1 MKPHVSRL
9 PAALLAVLL
18 GLSLVCVQ
26 AAPAG
31 EAPFS
36 DVAPTAWYALC
47 IQDTQNRDLMQGVAP
62 DTFRPEGTLSRAMA
76 ATLLWRLAGTPQ
88 PGQPSAF
95 LDVPRDAWYTQAVD
109 WAGEAGVVTGL
120 TPTTFGPNQPVS
132 REQLATLFY
141 RWAQAQGADL
151 SLGVGE
157 TVFTYSGSPS
167 AWAKEAVDWAASR
180 YFLVEHPDPAI
191 PGRLLFPQLSPG
203 ADATRGETA
212 VFLSRFCQAYL
223 DQAETG
229 LTPVTVQAYGP
240 GYGENIA
247 VSSPGLPPEESQ
259 RVFSLA
265 VTIAQMGEPWD
276 RVSFH
281 PSAGHALP
289 QPGSL
294 TEAEQAMT
302 AHYDDHGRLI
312 QVTRVIDGVPR
323 QQYAFQY
330 DSLGRVCYAEDN
342 TEAPGVQYFMTYD
355 QHGNL
360 AYLSVA
366 NESLHPAAYA
376 FYYTQAEG
384 AWVLTGEG
392 SAQEDLILF

>member
-1 MKPHVSRL
+1 M
-9 PAALLAVLL
+9 
-18 GLSLVCVQ
+18 
-26 AAPAG
+26 
-31 EAPFS
+31 
-36 DVAPTAWYALC
+36 
-47 IQDTQNRDLMQGVAP
+47 
-62 DTFRPEGTLSRAMA
+62 
-76 ATLLWRLAGTPQ
+76 
-88 PGQPSAF
+88 
-95 LDVPRDAWYTQAVD
+95 
-109 WAGEAGVVTGL
+109 
-120 TPTTFGPNQPVS
+120 
-132 REQLATLFY
+132 
-141 RWAQAQGADL
+141 
-151 SLGVGE
+151 
-157 TVFTYSGSPS
+157 
-167 AWAKEAVDWAASR
+167 
-180 YFLVEHPDPAI
+180 
-191 PGRLLFPQLSPG
+191 
-203 ADATRGETA
+203 
-212 VFLSRFCQAYL
+212 
-223 DQAETG
+223 
-229 LTPVTVQAYGP
+229 QAYGP

-384 AWVLTGEG
+384 AWVLTGVG
-392 SAQEDLILF
+392 SAPEDLILF

>member
-120 TPTTFGPNQPVS
+120 TPPTCGPNQPVS

-240 GYGENIA
+240 GYG
-247 VSSPGLPPEESQ
+247 
-259 RVFSLA
+259 
-265 VTIAQMGEPWD
+265 
-276 RVSFH
+276 
-281 PSAGHALP
+281 
-289 QPGSL
+289 
-294 TEAEQAMT
+294 
-302 AHYDDHGRLI
+302 
-312 QVTRVIDGVPR
+312 
-323 QQYAFQY
+323 
-330 DSLGRVCYAEDN
+330 
-342 TEAPGVQYFMTYD
+342 
-355 QHGNL
+355 
-360 AYLSVA
+360 
-366 NESLHPAAYA
+366 
-376 FYYTQAEG
+376 
-384 AWVLTGEG
+384 
-392 SAQEDLILF
+392 

>member
-1 MKPHVSRL
+1 M
-9 PAALLAVLL
+9 
-18 GLSLVCVQ
+18 
-26 AAPAG
+26 
-31 EAPFS
+31 
-36 DVAPTAWYALC
+36 
-47 IQDTQNRDLMQGVAP
+47 
-62 DTFRPEGTLSRAMA
+62 
-76 ATLLWRLAGTPQ
+76 
-88 PGQPSAF
+88 
-95 LDVPRDAWYTQAVD
+95 
-109 WAGEAGVVTGL
+109 
-120 TPTTFGPNQPVS
+120 
-132 REQLATLFY
+132 
-141 RWAQAQGADL
+141 
-151 SLGVGE
+151 
-157 TVFTYSGSPS
+157 
-167 AWAKEAVDWAASR
+167 DWAASR

-384 AWVLTGEG
+384 AWVLTGVG
-392 SAQEDLILF
+392 SAQEDLILFEETAAKPRPEPTWVRGAVPLSLAFQQELDPVVHRQAGQAGFQVHTDHLAPAQPAQEGRVLSPAAHVVGQTAKGLHGQNPVTAGMDVGGALGPDEPSVSHPQGLADPVRRLPLKGGKGGRL

>member
-1 MKPHVSRL
+1 M
-9 PAALLAVLL
+9 
-18 GLSLVCVQ
+18 
-26 AAPAG
+26 
-31 EAPFS
+31 
-36 DVAPTAWYALC
+36 
-47 IQDTQNRDLMQGVAP
+47 
-62 DTFRPEGTLSRAMA
+62 
-76 ATLLWRLAGTPQ
+76 
-88 PGQPSAF
+88 
-95 LDVPRDAWYTQAVD
+95 
-109 WAGEAGVVTGL
+109 
-120 TPTTFGPNQPVS
+120 S

-384 AWVLTGEG
+384 AWVLTGVG